1 MVLPE
6 HSTLGCVLSPL
17 CPGHP
22 LRVQPPEAQ
31 ETPMYPL
38 FTIIGIV
45 VVALAVI
52 NFIG

>member
-1 MVLPE
+1 MVAFCPRYVRGDLPGPFRPKRRRIR
-6 HSTLGCVLSPL
+6 L
-17 CPGHP
+17 
-22 LRVQPPEAQ
+22 
-31 ETPMYPL
+31 MYPL

>member
-1 MVLPE
+1 MVAFYLRYLRDN
-6 HSTLGCVLSPL
+6 H
-17 CPGHP
+17 PGP
-22 LRVQPPEAQ
+22 FRPQRRRIR
-31 ETPMYPL
+31 PMYPL